1 MKIFIL
7 VHSGIFWDDSLRRI
21 IFKAESYGLILFNVM
36 QIFEYPKYLQ
46 KIPQIPMI
54 QFGNQ
59 EILDNVWWTCVN
71 GQFFFQLC
79 HAG

>member
-36 QIFEYPKYLQ
+36 QIFEYPKYLWK

-59 EILDNVWWTCVN
+59 KILENV
-71 GQFFFQLC
+71 
-79 HAG
+79 